1 MTQETAAP
9 QQTQTNWTIA
19 GRWIKRAGIAVAV
32 LGSAYN
38 LASTFYFTPALDF
51 GAFTGALVVI
61 SAIKGPLILGA
72 IIYAIGALISRL
84 RR

>member
-1 MTQETAAP
+1 MKQETAAP
-9 QQTQTNWTIA
+9 QQTQTKWIIA

-51 GAFTGALVVI
+51 GAFTGTLA
-61 SAIKGPLILGA
+61 AIDAVEAPLILGA
-72 IIYAIGALISRL
+72 IIYVIGALISR
-84 RR
+84 RRR